1 MKKILTAAAV
11 AVISSMLHSVCPAFA
26 QDSRNIYDNQ
36 LIDAVSLYNEGRL
49 REAETLLGSILA
61 ASPENDAAW
70 YYRGMTRI
78 KLENASGAETD
89 LKKAVSLDKGNF
101 WYRYMLAGLYGMTGR
116 TELTIDMY
124 KELMKDFPKKTDLY
138 YSLAQIYIGQNDLAE
153 ALKTI
158 EKIETQF
165 GSNDGTVMTKFN
177 ILRRQDKG
185 EEAFRVLDEYSREYS
200 SPQVLAVLGDYA
212 MGMYDDSTAL
222 ARYDAALDIDR
233 DYAPAILGKAET
245 YRMTR
250 KYGDYFKTL
259 DALSAN
265 PQVPAAAKA
274 DYLQAV
280 FRQADR
286 QFINTFRPQ
295 FDTTMSIASRVHPN
309 DTSIL
314 ETAGLYYFSTGR
326 KEKSAEAFRT
336 MKELNPDNPVPAAE
350 YIRILLY
357 SREWEKAVEESE
369 AAFKKFDN
377 EPGFLDFANTAE
389 YQLKNYG
396 KIIENCSKMLI
407 ASPGDSAVFVSSW
420 STIGDM
426 EHKLGNDK
434 AAFKAYDTLLKLYP
448 DYSPALNNYAW
459 FLAEDGKKL
468 KKALAMSKKTVDA
481 EPDNVTYLDT
491 YGWILYLLGRPADA
505 KPVFKHAMMYG
516 GKESAT
522 IMKHYAIVLEALGE
536 NDLAAVYRKQAEA
549 KAKAGEEEEE

>member
-11 AVISSMLHSVCPAFA
+11 AVISLILQATCPAFA
-26 QDSRNIYDNQ
+26 QNGRNISDNQ
-36 LIDAVSLYNEGRL
+36 LVDAVSLYNEGHL
-49 REAETLLGSILA
+49 QEAETLLSSICA

-70 YYRGMTRI
+70 YYRGLTRI
-78 KLENASGAETD
+78 KLQNAAGAESD

-138 YSLAQIYIGQNDLAE
+138 YSLAQIYIGQNDLTE

-158 EKIETQF
+158 ENIETQF
-165 GSNDGTVMTKFN
+165 GSNDGTVMTRFN

-185 EEAFRVLDEYSREYS
+185 EEAFRVLDEYSKEYS
-200 SPQVLAVLGDYA
+200 SPQVLTVLGDYA

-250 KYGDYFKTL
+250 KYNDYFATL
-259 DALSAN
+259 DVLTAN
-265 PQVPAAAKA
+265 PQVSAAAKA

-286 QFINTFRPQ
+286 QFINTFKPQ
-295 FDTTMSIASRVHPN
+295 FDATVSIAERVHPN

-326 KEKSAEAFRT
+326 REKAADAFRT
-336 MKELNPDNPVPAAE
+336 MKELSPENPVAAAE
-350 YIRILLY
+350 YIRILLFNG
-357 SREWEKAVEESE
+357 EWENVVTESE
-369 AAFKKFDN
+369 EAFRKFDN

-389 YQLKNYG
+389 YQLRNYD
-396 KIIENCSKMLI
+396 KIIDNCSRMLL

-426 EHKLGNDK
+426 KHKLGDDK
-434 AAFKAYDTLLKLYP
+434 SAFKAYDILLKRYP

-459 FLAEDGKKL
+459 FLAESGKKL
-468 KKALAMSKKTVDA
+468 NKALAMSKKTIDA

-491 YGWILYLLGRPADA
+491 YGWILYLLGRPDDA
-505 KPVFKHAMMYG
+505 KPYFKHAMMYG

-522 IMKHYAIVLEALGE
+522 ILRHYATVLEALGE

-549 KAKAGEEEEE
+549 KGEEEE

>member
-11 AVISSMLHSVCPAFA
+11 AVISLILQATCPTFA
-26 QDSRNIYDNQ
+26 QNGRNISDNQ
-36 LIDAVSLYNEGRL
+36 LVDAVSLYNEGHL
-49 REAETLLGSILA
+49 QEAETLLSSICA

-70 YYRGMTRI
+70 YYRGLTRI
-78 KLENASGAETD
+78 KLQNAAGAESD

-138 YSLAQIYIGQNDLAE
+138 YSLAQIYIGQNDLTE

-158 EKIETQF
+158 ENIETQF
-165 GSNDGTVMTKFN
+165 GSNDGTVMTRFN

-200 SPQVLAVLGDYA
+200 SPQVLTVLGDYA

-250 KYGDYFKTL
+250 KYNDYFATL
-259 DALSAN
+259 DVLTAN
-265 PQVPAAAKA
+265 PQVSAAAKA

-280 FRQADR
+280 FSQADR
-286 QFINTFRPQ
+286 QFINTFKPQ
-295 FDTTMSIASRVHPN
+295 FDATVSIAERVHPN

-326 KEKSAEAFRT
+326 REKAADAFRT
-336 MKELNPDNPVPAAE
+336 MKELSPENPVAAAE
-350 YIRILLY
+350 YIRILLFNG
-357 SREWEKAVEESE
+357 EWENAVTESE
-369 AAFKKFDN
+369 EAFRKFDN

-389 YQLKNYG
+389 YQLRNYD
-396 KIIENCSKMLI
+396 KIIDNCSRMLL

-426 EHKLGNDK
+426 KHKLGDDK
-434 AAFKAYDTLLKLYP
+434 SAFKAYDTLLKRYP

-459 FLAEDGKKL
+459 FLAESGKKL
-468 KKALAMSKKTVDA
+468 NKALAMSKKTIDA

-505 KPVFKHAMMYG
+505 KPYFKHAMMYG

-522 IMKHYAIVLEALGE
+522 ILRHYATVLEALGE

-549 KAKAGEEEEE
+549 KGEEEE

>member
-1 MKKILTAAAV
+1 MKKILTAAALT
-11 AVISSMLHSVCPAFA
+11 VISLILHSACPAFA
-26 QDSRNIYDNQ
+26 QNGRDISDNQ

-49 REAETLLGSILA
+49 REAESLLSGILA
-61 ASPENDAAW
+61 VFPENDAAW

-78 KLENASGAETD
+78 KLENAAEAESD
-89 LKKAVSLDKGNF
+89 LKKAVSLDRGNF

-138 YSLAQIYIGQNDLAE
+138 YSLAQIYIGQNDLEE
-153 ALKTI
+153 ALNTI

-165 GSNDGTVMTKFN
+165 GSNDGTVMTRFN

-200 SPQVLAVLGDYA
+200 SPQVLSVLGDYA

-250 KYGDYFKTL
+250 KYNDYFTTL
-259 DALSAN
+259 DVLAAN
-265 PQVPAAAKA
+265 PQVPAPAKA

-286 QFINTFRPQ
+286 QFINTFRSQ
-295 FDTTMSIASRVHPN
+295 FDTTVSIAGRVHPN

-326 KEKSAEAFRT
+326 REKAADAFRT
-336 MKELNPDNPVPAAE
+336 MKELSPDNPVAAAE
-350 YIRILLY
+350 YIRILIF
-357 SREWEKAVEESE
+357 SGEWEKVVKESE
-369 AAFKKFDN
+369 AAFEKFED

-389 YQLKNYG
+389 YQLKNYD
-396 KIIENCSKMLI
+396 KIISNCTRMLL
-407 ASPGDSAVFVSSW
+407 ASPGDSAVFVSGW

-426 EHKLGNDK
+426 KHKLGDDRS
-434 AAFKAYDTLLKLYP
+434 AFKAYDILLKQYP
-448 DYSPALNNYAW
+448 DYTPALNNYAW
-459 FLAEDGKKL
+459 FLAENGKKL

-491 YGWILYLLGRPADA
+491 YAWILYLLGRPAEA
-505 KPVFKHAMMYG
+505 KPYFKHAMMYG

-522 IMKHYAIVLEALGE
+522 ILRHYSVVLEALGE
-536 NDLAAVYRKQAEA
+536 DDLAAVYRKQAEA
-549 KAKAGEEEEE
+549 KGEDEE

>member
-11 AVISSMLHSVCPAFA
+11 AVISLILQATCPAFA
-26 QDSRNIYDNQ
+26 QNGRNISDNQ
-36 LIDAVSLYNEGRL
+36 LVDAVSLYNEGHL
-49 REAETLLGSILA
+49 QEAETLLSSICA

-70 YYRGMTRI
+70 YYRGLTRI
-78 KLENASGAETD
+78 KLQNAAGAESD

-138 YSLAQIYIGQNDLAE
+138 YSLAQIYIGQNDLTE

-158 EKIETQF
+158 ENIETQF
-165 GSNDGTVMTKFN
+165 GSNDGTVMTRFN

-185 EEAFRVLDEYSREYS
+185 EEAFRVLDEYRKEYS
-200 SPQVLAVLGDYA
+200 SPQVLTVLGDYA

-250 KYGDYFKTL
+250 KYNDYFATL
-259 DALSAN
+259 DVLTAN
-265 PQVPAAAKA
+265 PQVSAAAKA

-286 QFINTFRPQ
+286 QFINTFKPQ
-295 FDTTMSIASRVHPN
+295 FDATVSIAERVHPN

-326 KEKSAEAFRT
+326 REKAADAFRT
-336 MKELNPDNPVPAAE
+336 MKELSPENPVAAAE
-350 YIRILLY
+350 YIRILLFNG
-357 SREWEKAVEESE
+357 EWENVVTESE
-369 AAFKKFDN
+369 EAFRKFDN

-389 YQLKNYG
+389 YQLRNYD
-396 KIIENCSKMLI
+396 KIIDNCSRMLL

-426 EHKLGNDK
+426 KHKLGDDK
-434 AAFKAYDTLLKLYP
+434 SAFKAYDTLLKRYP

-459 FLAEDGKKL
+459 FLAESGKKL
-468 KKALAMSKKTVDA
+468 NKALAMSRKTIDA

-505 KPVFKHAMMYG
+505 KPYFKHAMMYG

-522 IMKHYAIVLEALGE
+522 ILRHYATVLEALGE

-549 KAKAGEEEEE
+549 KGEEEE

>member
-11 AVISSMLHSVCPAFA
+11 AVISLILQATCPAFA
-26 QDSRNIYDNQ
+26 QNGRNISDNQ
-36 LIDAVSLYNEGRL
+36 LVDAVSLYNEGHL
-49 REAETLLGSILA
+49 QEAETLLSSICA

-70 YYRGMTRI
+70 YYRGLTRI
-78 KLENASGAETD
+78 KLQNAAGAESD

-138 YSLAQIYIGQNDLAE
+138 YSLAQIYIGQNDLTE

-158 EKIETQF
+158 ENIETQF
-165 GSNDGTVMTKFN
+165 GSNDGTVMTRFN

-200 SPQVLAVLGDYA
+200 SPQVLTVLGDYA

-250 KYGDYFKTL
+250 KYNDYFATL
-259 DALSAN
+259 DVLTAN
-265 PQVPAAAKA
+265 PQVSAAAKA

-286 QFINTFRPQ
+286 QFINTFKPQ
-295 FDTTMSIASRVHPN
+295 FDTTVSIAERVHPN

-326 KEKSAEAFRT
+326 REKAADAFRT
-336 MKELNPDNPVPAAE
+336 MKELSPENPVAAAE
-350 YIRILLY
+350 YIRILLFNG
-357 SREWEKAVEESE
+357 EWENAVTESE
-369 AAFKKFDN
+369 EAFRKFDN

-389 YQLKNYG
+389 YQLRNYD
-396 KIIENCSKMLI
+396 KIIDNCSRMLL

-426 EHKLGNDK
+426 KHKLGDDK
-434 AAFKAYDTLLKLYP
+434 SAFKAYDTLLKRYP

-459 FLAEDGKKL
+459 FLAESGKKL
-468 KKALAMSKKTVDA
+468 NKALAMSKKTIDA

-505 KPVFKHAMMYG
+505 KPYFKHAMMYG

-522 IMKHYAIVLEALGE
+522 ILRHYATVLEALGE

-549 KAKAGEEEEE
+549 KGEEEE

>member
-11 AVISSMLHSVCPAFA
+11 AVISLILQATCPAFA
-26 QDSRNIYDNQ
+26 QNGRNISDNQ
-36 LIDAVSLYNEGRL
+36 LVDAVSLYNEGHL
-49 REAETLLGSILA
+49 QEAETLLSSICA

-70 YYRGMTRI
+70 YYRGLTRI
-78 KLENASGAETD
+78 KLQNAAGAESD

-138 YSLAQIYIGQNDLAE
+138 YSLAQIYIGQNDLTE

-158 EKIETQF
+158 ENIETQF
-165 GSNDGTVMTKFN
+165 GSNDGTVMTRFN

-200 SPQVLAVLGDYA
+200 SPQVLTVLGDYA

-250 KYGDYFKTL
+250 KYNDYFATL
-259 DALSAN
+259 DVLTAN
-265 PQVPAAAKA
+265 PQVSAAAKA

-286 QFINTFRPQ
+286 QFINTFKPQ
-295 FDTTMSIASRVHPN
+295 FDATVSIAERVHPN

-326 KEKSAEAFRT
+326 REKAADAFRT
-336 MKELNPDNPVPAAE
+336 MKELSPENPVAAAE
-350 YIRILLY
+350 YIRILLFNG
-357 SREWEKAVEESE
+357 EWENAVTESE
-369 AAFKKFDN
+369 EAFRKFDN

-389 YQLKNYG
+389 YQLRNYD
-396 KIIENCSKMLI
+396 KIIDNCSRMLL

-426 EHKLGNDK
+426 KHKLGDDK
-434 AAFKAYDTLLKLYP
+434 SAFKAYDTLLKRYP

-459 FLAEDGKKL
+459 FLAESGKKL
-468 KKALAMSKKTVDA
+468 NKALAMSRKTIDA

-505 KPVFKHAMMYG
+505 KPYFKHAMMYG

-522 IMKHYAIVLEALGE
+522 ILRHYATVLEALGE

-549 KAKAGEEEEE
+549 KGEEEE

>member
-11 AVISSMLHSVCPAFA
+11 AVISLILQATCPAFA
-26 QDSRNIYDNQ
+26 QNGRNISDNQ
-36 LIDAVSLYNEGRL
+36 LVDAVSLYNEGHL
-49 REAETLLGSILA
+49 QEAETLLSSICA

-70 YYRGMTRI
+70 YYRGLTRI
-78 KLENASGAETD
+78 KLQNAAGAESD

-138 YSLAQIYIGQNDLAE
+138 YSLAQIYIGQNDLTE

-158 EKIETQF
+158 ENIETQF
-165 GSNDGTVMTKFN
+165 GSNDGTVMTRFN

-185 EEAFRVLDEYSREYS
+185 EEAFRVLDEYSKEYS
-200 SPQVLAVLGDYA
+200 SPQVLTVLGDYA

-250 KYGDYFKTL
+250 KYNDYFATL
-259 DALSAN
+259 DVLTAN
-265 PQVPAAAKA
+265 PQVPAADKA

-286 QFINTFRPQ
+286 QFINTFKPQ
-295 FDTTMSIASRVHPN
+295 FDTTVSIAERVHPN

-326 KEKSAEAFRT
+326 REKAADAFRT
-336 MKELNPDNPVPAAE
+336 MKELSPENPVAAAE
-350 YIRILLY
+350 YIRILLFNG
-357 SREWEKAVEESE
+357 EWENAVTESE
-369 AAFKKFDN
+369 EAFRKFDN

-389 YQLKNYG
+389 YQLRNYD
-396 KIIENCSKMLI
+396 KIIDNCSRMLL

-426 EHKLGNDK
+426 KHKLGDDK
-434 AAFKAYDTLLKLYP
+434 SAFKAYDTLLKRYP

-459 FLAEDGKKL
+459 FLAESGKKL
-468 KKALAMSKKTVDA
+468 NKALAMSRKTIDA

-505 KPVFKHAMMYG
+505 KPYFKHAMMYG

-522 IMKHYAIVLEALGE
+522 ILRHYATVLEALGE

-549 KAKAGEEEEE
+549 KGEEEE

>member
-1 MKKILTAAAV
+1 MKKIFTAAAV
-11 AVISSMLHSVCPAFA
+11 TVISSILFAACPAFA
-26 QDSRNIYDNQ
+26 QNGRNISDNQ
-36 LIDAVSLYNEGRL
+36 LVDAVSLYNEGQL
-49 REAETLLGSILA
+49 QEAEALLSGICA

-70 YYRGMTRI
+70 YYRGLTRI
-78 KLENASGAETD
+78 KLKNAEGAEAD
-89 LKKAVSLDKGNF
+89 LKKAVSLDKSNF

-138 YSLAQIYIGQNDLAE
+138 YSLAQIYIGQNDLTE
-153 ALKTI
+153 ALNTI

-185 EEAFRVLDEYSREYS
+185 EEAFRVLDEYSKEYS
-200 SPQVLAVLGDYA
+200 SPQVLSVLGDYA

-250 KYGDYFKTL
+250 KYSDYFSSL
-259 DALSAN
+259 DVLAAN
-265 PQVPAAAKA
+265 PQVPAGAKA

-286 QFINTFRPQ
+286 QFINTFRPR
-295 FDTTMSIASRVHPN
+295 FDTTVSIASRVHPN

-326 KEKSAEAFRT
+326 REKAAEAFRT
-336 MKELNPDNPVPAAE
+336 MKVLNPDSPVPAAE
-350 YIRILLY
+350 YIRILLFCG
-357 SREWEKAVEESE
+357 EWEKAVEESE
-369 AAFKKFDN
+369 AAFKKFDY

-389 YQLKNYG
+389 YQLKNYD
-396 KIIENCSKMLI
+396 KIIENCTKMLV

-426 EHKLGNDK
+426 KHKLGDDK
-434 AAFKAYDTLLKLYP
+434 NAFKAYDILLKRYP
-448 DYSPALNNYAW
+448 DYAPALNNYAW

-505 KPVFKHAMMYG
+505 KPLFKHAMMYG

-522 IMKHYAIVLEALGE
+522 ILRHYAVVLEALGE
-536 NDLAAVYRKQAEA
+536 TDLAAVYRKQAEA
-549 KAKAGEEEEE
+549 KAVEEEE

>member
-11 AVISSMLHSVCPAFA
+11 AVISLILQATCPAFA
-26 QDSRNIYDNQ
+26 QNGRNISDNQ
-36 LIDAVSLYNEGRL
+36 LVDAVSLYNEGHL
-49 REAETLLGSILA
+49 QEAETLLSSICA

-70 YYRGMTRI
+70 YYRGLTRI
-78 KLENASGAETD
+78 KLQNAAGAESD
-89 LKKAVSLDKGNF
+89 LKKAVFLDKGNF

-138 YSLAQIYIGQNDLAE
+138 YSLAQIYIGQNDLTE

-158 EKIETQF
+158 ENIETQF
-165 GSNDGTVMTKFN
+165 GSNDGTVMTRFN

-185 EEAFRVLDEYSREYS
+185 EEAFRVLDEYSKEYS
-200 SPQVLAVLGDYA
+200 SPQVLTVLGDYA

-250 KYGDYFKTL
+250 KYNDYFATL
-259 DALSAN
+259 DVLTAN
-265 PQVPAAAKA
+265 PQVPAPAKA

-286 QFINTFRPQ
+286 QFINTFKPQ
-295 FDTTMSIASRVHPN
+295 FDTTVSIAERVHPN

-326 KEKSAEAFRT
+326 REKAADAFRT
-336 MKELNPDNPVPAAE
+336 MKELSPENPVAAAE
-350 YIRILLY
+350 YIRILLFNG
-357 SREWEKAVEESE
+357 EWENAVTESE
-369 AAFKKFDN
+369 EAFRKFDN

-389 YQLKNYG
+389 YQLRNYD
-396 KIIENCSKMLI
+396 KIIDNCSRMLL

-426 EHKLGNDK
+426 KHKLGDDK
-434 AAFKAYDTLLKLYP
+434 SAFKAYDTLLKRYP

-459 FLAEDGKKL
+459 FLAESGKKL
-468 KKALAMSKKTVDA
+468 NKALAMSKKTIDA

-505 KPVFKHAMMYG
+505 KPYFKHAMMYG

-522 IMKHYAIVLEALGE
+522 ILRHYATVLEALGE

-549 KAKAGEEEEE
+549 KGEEEE

>member
-11 AVISSMLHSVCPAFA
+11 AVISLILQATCPAFA
-26 QDSRNIYDNQ
+26 QNGRNISDNQ
-36 LIDAVSLYNEGRL
+36 LVDAVSLYNEGHL
-49 REAETLLGSILA
+49 QEAETLLSSICA

-70 YYRGMTRI
+70 YYRGLTRI
-78 KLENASGAETD
+78 KLQNAAGAESD

-138 YSLAQIYIGQNDLAE
+138 YSLAQIYIGQNDLTE

-158 EKIETQF
+158 ENIETQF
-165 GSNDGTVMTKFN
+165 GSNDGTVMTRFN

-185 EEAFRVLDEYSREYS
+185 EEAFRVLDEYSKEYS
-200 SPQVLAVLGDYA
+200 SPQVLTVLGDYA

-250 KYGDYFKTL
+250 KYNDYFATL
-259 DALSAN
+259 DVLTAN
-265 PQVPAAAKA
+265 PQVPAPAKA

-286 QFINTFRPQ
+286 QFINTFKPQ
-295 FDTTMSIASRVHPN
+295 FDTTVSIAERVHPN

-326 KEKSAEAFRT
+326 REKAADAFRT
-336 MKELNPDNPVPAAE
+336 MKELSPENPVAAAE
-350 YIRILLY
+350 YIRILLFNG
-357 SREWEKAVEESE
+357 EWENAVTESE
-369 AAFKKFDN
+369 EAFRKFDN

-389 YQLKNYG
+389 YQLRNYD
-396 KIIENCSKMLI
+396 KIIDNCSRMLL

-426 EHKLGNDK
+426 KHKLGDDK
-434 AAFKAYDTLLKLYP
+434 SAFKAYDTLLKRYP

-459 FLAEDGKKL
+459 FLAESGKKL
-468 KKALAMSKKTVDA
+468 NKALAMSKKTIDA

-505 KPVFKHAMMYG
+505 KPYFKHAMMYG

-522 IMKHYAIVLEALGE
+522 ILRHYATVLEALGE

-549 KAKAGEEEEE
+549 KGEEEE

>member
-11 AVISSMLHSVCPAFA
+11 AVISLILQATCPAFA
-26 QDSRNIYDNQ
+26 QNGRNISDNQ
-36 LIDAVSLYNEGRL
+36 LVDAVSLYNEGHL
-49 REAETLLGSILA
+49 QEAETLLSSICA

-70 YYRGMTRI
+70 YYRGLTRI
-78 KLENASGAETD
+78 KLQNAAGAESD

-138 YSLAQIYIGQNDLAE
+138 YSLAQIYIGQNDLTE

-158 EKIETQF
+158 ENIETQF
-165 GSNDGTVMTKFN
+165 GSNDGTVMTRFN

-185 EEAFRVLDEYSREYS
+185 EEAFRVLDEYSKEYS
-200 SPQVLAVLGDYA
+200 SPQVLTVLGDYA

-250 KYGDYFKTL
+250 KYNDYFATL
-259 DALSAN
+259 DVLTAN
-265 PQVPAAAKA
+265 PQVSAAAKA

-286 QFINTFRPQ
+286 QFINTFKPQ
-295 FDTTMSIASRVHPN
+295 FDATVSIAERVHPN

-326 KEKSAEAFRT
+326 REKAADAFRT
-336 MKELNPDNPVPAAE
+336 MKELSPENPVAAAE
-350 YIRILLY
+350 YIRILLFNG
-357 SREWEKAVEESE
+357 EWENAVTESE
-369 AAFKKFDN
+369 EAFRKFDN

-389 YQLKNYG
+389 YQLRNYD
-396 KIIENCSKMLI
+396 KIIDNCSRMLL

-426 EHKLGNDK
+426 KHKLGDDK
-434 AAFKAYDTLLKLYP
+434 SAFKAYDTLLKRYP

-459 FLAEDGKKL
+459 FLAESGKKL
-468 KKALAMSKKTVDA
+468 NKALAMSRKTIDA

-505 KPVFKHAMMYG
+505 KPYFKHAMMYG

-522 IMKHYAIVLEALGE
+522 ILRHYATVLEALGE

-549 KAKAGEEEEE
+549 KGEEEE

>member
-11 AVISSMLHSVCPAFA
+11 AVISLILQATCPAFA
-26 QDSRNIYDNQ
+26 QNGRNISDNQ
-36 LIDAVSLYNEGRL
+36 LVDAVSLYNEGHL
-49 REAETLLGSILA
+49 QEAETLLSSICA

-70 YYRGMTRI
+70 YYRGLTRI
-78 KLENASGAETD
+78 KLQNAAGAESD

-138 YSLAQIYIGQNDLAE
+138 YSLAQIYIGQNDLTE

-158 EKIETQF
+158 ENIETQF
-165 GSNDGTVMTKFN
+165 GSNDGTVMTRFN

-185 EEAFRVLDEYSREYS
+185 EEAFRVLDEYSKEYS
-200 SPQVLAVLGDYA
+200 SPQVLTVLGDYA

-250 KYGDYFKTL
+250 KYNDYFATL
-259 DALSAN
+259 DVLTAN
-265 PQVPAAAKA
+265 PQVPAPAKA

-286 QFINTFRPQ
+286 QFINTFKPQ
-295 FDTTMSIASRVHPN
+295 FDTTVSIAERVHPN

-326 KEKSAEAFRT
+326 REKAADAFRT
-336 MKELNPDNPVPAAE
+336 MKELSPENPVAAAE
-350 YIRILLY
+350 YIRILLFNG
-357 SREWEKAVEESE
+357 EWENVVTESE
-369 AAFKKFDN
+369 EAFRKFDN

-389 YQLKNYG
+389 YQLRNYD
-396 KIIENCSKMLI
+396 KIIDNCSRMLL

-426 EHKLGNDK
+426 KHKLGDDK
-434 AAFKAYDTLLKLYP
+434 SAFKAYDTLLKRYP

-459 FLAEDGKKL
+459 FLAESGKKL
-468 KKALAMSKKTVDA
+468 NKALAMSKKTIDA

-505 KPVFKHAMMYG
+505 KPYFKHAMMYG

-522 IMKHYAIVLEALGE
+522 ILRHYATVLEALGE

-549 KAKAGEEEEE
+549 KGEEEE

>member
-11 AVISSMLHSVCPAFA
+11 AVISLILQATCPAFA
-26 QDSRNIYDNQ
+26 QNGRNISDNQ
-36 LIDAVSLYNEGRL
+36 LVDAVSLYNEGHL
-49 REAETLLGSILA
+49 QEAETLLSSICA

-70 YYRGMTRI
+70 YYRGLTRI
-78 KLENASGAETD
+78 KLQNAAGAESD

-138 YSLAQIYIGQNDLAE
+138 YSLAQIYIGQNDLTE

-158 EKIETQF
+158 ENIETQF
-165 GSNDGTVMTKFN
+165 GSNDGTVMTRFN

-200 SPQVLAVLGDYA
+200 SPQVLTVLGDYA

-250 KYGDYFKTL
+250 KYNDYFATL
-259 DALSAN
+259 DVLTAN
-265 PQVPAAAKA
+265 PQVSAAAKA

-286 QFINTFRPQ
+286 QFINTFKPQ
-295 FDTTMSIASRVHPN
+295 FDATVSIAERVHPN

-326 KEKSAEAFRT
+326 REKAADAFRT
-336 MKELNPDNPVPAAE
+336 MKELSPENPVAAAE
-350 YIRILLY
+350 YIRILLFNG
-357 SREWEKAVEESE
+357 EWENAVTESE
-369 AAFKKFDN
+369 EAFRKFDN

-389 YQLKNYG
+389 YQLRNYD
-396 KIIENCSKMLI
+396 KIIDNCSRMLL

-426 EHKLGNDK
+426 KHKLGDDK
-434 AAFKAYDTLLKLYP
+434 SAFKAYDTLLKRYP

-459 FLAEDGKKL
+459 FLAESGKKL
-468 KKALAMSKKTVDA
+468 NKALAMSKKTIDA

-505 KPVFKHAMMYG
+505 KPYFKHAMMYG

-522 IMKHYAIVLEALGE
+522 ILRHYATVLEALGE

-549 KAKAGEEEEE
+549 KGEEEE

>member
-11 AVISSMLHSVCPAFA
+11 AVISLILQATCPAFA
-26 QDSRNIYDNQ
+26 QNGRNISDNQ
-36 LIDAVSLYNEGRL
+36 LVDAVSLYNEGHL
-49 REAETLLGSILA
+49 QEAETLLSSICA

-70 YYRGMTRI
+70 YYRGLIRI
-78 KLENASGAETD
+78 KLQNAAGAESD

-124 KELMKDFPKKTDLY
+124 QELMKDFPNKTDLY
-138 YSLAQIYIGQNDLAE
+138 YRLAQIYIGQNDLTE

-158 EKIETQF
+158 ENIETQF
-165 GSNDGTVMTKFN
+165 GSNDGTVMTRFN

-185 EEAFRVLDEYSREYS
+185 EEAFRVLDEYSKEYS
-200 SPQVLAVLGDYA
+200 SPQVLTVLGDYA

-250 KYGDYFKTL
+250 KYNDYFATL
-259 DALSAN
+259 DVLTAN

-286 QFINTFRPQ
+286 QFVNTFKPQ
-295 FDTTMSIASRVHPN
+295 FDTTVSIAERVHPN

-314 ETAGLYYFSTGR
+314 APAGLFSSSTGR
-326 KEKSAEAFRT
+326 REKAADAFRT
-336 MKELNPDNPVPAAE
+336 MKELSPENPVAAAE
-350 YIRILLY
+350 YIRILLFNG
-357 SREWEKAVEESE
+357 EWENAVTESE
-369 AAFKKFDN
+369 EAFRKFDN

-389 YQLKNYG
+389 YQLRNYD
-396 KIIENCSKMLI
+396 KIIDNCSMMLL

-426 EHKLGNDK
+426 KHKLGDDK
-434 AAFKAYDTLLKLYP
+434 SAFKAYDTLLKRYP

-459 FLAEDGKKL
+459 FLAESGKKL
-468 KKALAMSKKTVDA
+468 NKALAMSRKTIDA

-505 KPVFKHAMMYG
+505 KPYFKHAMMYG

-522 IMKHYAIVLEALGE
+522 ILRHYATVLEALGE

-549 KAKAGEEEEE
+549 KGEEEE

>member
-11 AVISSMLHSVCPAFA
+11 AVISLILQATCPAFA
-26 QDSRNIYDNQ
+26 QNGRNISDNQ
-36 LIDAVSLYNEGRL
+36 LVDAVSLYNEGHL
-49 REAETLLGSILA
+49 QEAETLLSSICA

-70 YYRGMTRI
+70 YYRGLTRI
-78 KLENASGAETD
+78 KLQNAAGAESD

-138 YSLAQIYIGQNDLAE
+138 YSLAQIYIGQNDLTE

-158 EKIETQF
+158 ENIETQF
-165 GSNDGTVMTKFN
+165 GSNDGTVMTRFN

-200 SPQVLAVLGDYA
+200 SPQVLTVLGDYA

-250 KYGDYFKTL
+250 KYNDYFATL
-259 DALSAN
+259 DVLTAN
-265 PQVPAAAKA
+265 PQVSAAAKA

-286 QFINTFRPQ
+286 QFINTFKPQ
-295 FDTTMSIASRVHPN
+295 FDTTVSIAERVHPN

-326 KEKSAEAFRT
+326 REKAADAFRT
-336 MKELNPDNPVPAAE
+336 MKELSPENPVAAAE
-350 YIRILLY
+350 YIRILLFNG
-357 SREWEKAVEESE
+357 EWENAVTESE
-369 AAFKKFDN
+369 EAFRKFDN

-389 YQLKNYG
+389 YQLRNYD
-396 KIIENCSKMLI
+396 KIIDNCSRMLL

-426 EHKLGNDK
+426 KHKLGDDK
-434 AAFKAYDTLLKLYP
+434 SAFKAYDTLLKRYP

-459 FLAEDGKKL
+459 FLAESGKKL
-468 KKALAMSKKTVDA
+468 NKALAMSKKTIDA
-481 EPDNVTYLDT
+481 EPDNVTYIDT

-505 KPVFKHAMMYG
+505 KPYFKHAMMYG

-522 IMKHYAIVLEALGE
+522 ILRHYATVLEALGE

-549 KAKAGEEEEE
+549 KGEEEE

>member
-11 AVISSMLHSVCPAFA
+11 AVISLILQATCPAFA
-26 QDSRNIYDNQ
+26 QNGRNISDNQ
-36 LIDAVSLYNEGRL
+36 LVDAVSLYNEGHL
-49 REAETLLGSILA
+49 QEAEALLSSICA

-70 YYRGMTRI
+70 YYRGLTRI
-78 KLENASGAETD
+78 KLQNAAGAESD

-138 YSLAQIYIGQNDLAE
+138 YSLAQIYIGQNDLTE

-158 EKIETQF
+158 ENIETQF
-165 GSNDGTVMTKFN
+165 GSNDGTVMTRFN

-185 EEAFRVLDEYSREYS
+185 EEAFRVLDEYSKEYS
-200 SPQVLAVLGDYA
+200 SPQVLTVLGDYA

-250 KYGDYFKTL
+250 KYNDYFATL
-259 DALSAN
+259 DVLTAN
-265 PQVPAAAKA
+265 SQVPAAAKA

-286 QFINTFRPQ
+286 QFINTFKPQ
-295 FDTTMSIASRVHPN
+295 FDTTVSIAERVHPN

-326 KEKSAEAFRT
+326 REKAADAFRT
-336 MKELNPDNPVPAAE
+336 MKELSPENPVAAAE
-350 YIRILLY
+350 YIRILLFNG
-357 SREWEKAVEESE
+357 EWENAVTESE
-369 AAFKKFDN
+369 EAFRKFDN

-389 YQLKNYG
+389 YQLRNYD
-396 KIIENCSKMLI
+396 KIIDNCSRMLL

-426 EHKLGNDK
+426 KHKLGDDK
-434 AAFKAYDTLLKLYP
+434 SAFKAYDTLLKRYP

-459 FLAEDGKKL
+459 FLAESGKKL
-468 KKALAMSKKTVDA
+468 NKALAMSKKTIDA

-505 KPVFKHAMMYG
+505 KPYFKHAMMYG

-522 IMKHYAIVLEALGE
+522 ILRHYATVLEALGE

-549 KAKAGEEEEE
+549 KGEEEE

>member
-11 AVISSMLHSVCPAFA
+11 AVISLILQATCPAFA
-26 QDSRNIYDNQ
+26 QNGRNISDNQ
-36 LIDAVSLYNEGRL
+36 LVDAVSLYNEGHL
-49 REAETLLGSILA
+49 QEAETLLSSICA

-70 YYRGMTRI
+70 YYRGLTRI
-78 KLENASGAETD
+78 KLQNAAGAESD

-138 YSLAQIYIGQNDLAE
+138 YSLAQIYIGQNDLTE

-158 EKIETQF
+158 ENIETQF
-165 GSNDGTVMTKFN
+165 GSNDGTVMTRFN

-185 EEAFRVLDEYSREYS
+185 EEAFRVLDEYSKEYS
-200 SPQVLAVLGDYA
+200 SPQVLTVLGDYA

-250 KYGDYFKTL
+250 KYNDYFATL
-259 DALSAN
+259 DVLTAN
-265 PQVPAAAKA
+265 PQVSAAAKA

-286 QFINTFRPQ
+286 QFINTFKPQ
-295 FDTTMSIASRVHPN
+295 FDTTVSIAERVHPN

-326 KEKSAEAFRT
+326 REKAADAFRT
-336 MKELNPDNPVPAAE
+336 MKELSPENPVAAAE
-350 YIRILLY
+350 YIRILLFNG
-357 SREWEKAVEESE
+357 EWENAVTESE
-369 AAFKKFDN
+369 EAFRKFDN

-389 YQLKNYG
+389 YQLRNYD
-396 KIIENCSKMLI
+396 KIIDNCSRMLL

-426 EHKLGNDK
+426 KHKLGDDK
-434 AAFKAYDTLLKLYP
+434 SAFKAYDTLLKRYP

-459 FLAEDGKKL
+459 FLAESGKKL
-468 KKALAMSKKTVDA
+468 NKALAMSRKTIDA

-505 KPVFKHAMMYG
+505 KPYFKHAMMYG

-522 IMKHYAIVLEALGE
+522 ILRHYATVLEALGE

-549 KAKAGEEEEE
+549 KGEEEE

>member
-11 AVISSMLHSVCPAFA
+11 AVISLILQATCPAFA
-26 QDSRNIYDNQ
+26 QNGRNISDNQ
-36 LIDAVSLYNEGRL
+36 LVDAVSLYNEGHL
-49 REAETLLGSILA
+49 QEAETLLSSICA

-70 YYRGMTRI
+70 YYRGLTRI
-78 KLENASGAETD
+78 KLQNAAGAESD

-138 YSLAQIYIGQNDLAE
+138 YSLAQIYIGQNDLTE

-158 EKIETQF
+158 ENIETQF
-165 GSNDGTVMTKFN
+165 GSNDGTVMTRFN

-185 EEAFRVLDEYSREYS
+185 EEAFRVLDEYSKEYS
-200 SPQVLAVLGDYA
+200 SPQVLTVLGDYA

-250 KYGDYFKTL
+250 KYNDYFATL
-259 DALSAN
+259 DVLTAN
-265 PQVPAAAKA
+265 PQVSAAAKA

-286 QFINTFRPQ
+286 QFINTFKPQ
-295 FDTTMSIASRVHPN
+295 FDTTVSIAERVHPN

-326 KEKSAEAFRT
+326 REKAADAFRT
-336 MKELNPDNPVPAAE
+336 MKELSPENPVAAAE
-350 YIRILLY
+350 YIRILLFNG
-357 SREWEKAVEESE
+357 EWENVVTESE
-369 AAFKKFDN
+369 EAFRKFDN

-389 YQLKNYG
+389 YQLRNYD
-396 KIIENCSKMLI
+396 KIIDNCSRMLL

-426 EHKLGNDK
+426 KHKLGDDK
-434 AAFKAYDTLLKLYP
+434 SAFKAYDTLLKRYP

-459 FLAEDGKKL
+459 FLAESGKKL
-468 KKALAMSKKTVDA
+468 NKALAMSKKTIDA

-505 KPVFKHAMMYG
+505 KPYFKHAMMYG

-522 IMKHYAIVLEALGE
+522 ILRHYATVLEALGE

-549 KAKAGEEEEE
+549 KGEEEE

>member
-11 AVISSMLHSVCPAFA
+11 AVISLILQATCPAFA
-26 QDSRNIYDNQ
+26 QNGRNISDNQ
-36 LIDAVSLYNEGRL
+36 LVDAVSLYNEGHL
-49 REAETLLGSILA
+49 QEAETLLSSICA

-70 YYRGMTRI
+70 YYRGLTRI
-78 KLENASGAETD
+78 KLQNAAGAESD

-138 YSLAQIYIGQNDLAE
+138 YSLAQIYIGQNDLTE

-158 EKIETQF
+158 ENIETQF
-165 GSNDGTVMTKFN
+165 GSNDGTVMTRFN

-185 EEAFRVLDEYSREYS
+185 EEAFRVLDEYSKEYS
-200 SPQVLAVLGDYA
+200 SPQVLTVLGDYA

-250 KYGDYFKTL
+250 KYNDYFATL
-259 DALSAN
+259 DVLTAN
-265 PQVPAAAKA
+265 SQVPAAAKA

-286 QFINTFRPQ
+286 QFINTFKPQ
-295 FDTTMSIASRVHPN
+295 FDTTVSIAERVHPN

-326 KEKSAEAFRT
+326 REKAADAFRT
-336 MKELNPDNPVPAAE
+336 MKELSPENPVAAAE
-350 YIRILLY
+350 YIRILLFNG
-357 SREWEKAVEESE
+357 EWENAVTESE
-369 AAFKKFDN
+369 EAFRKFDN

-389 YQLKNYG
+389 YQLRNYD
-396 KIIENCSKMLI
+396 KIIDNCSRMLL

-426 EHKLGNDK
+426 KHKLGDDK
-434 AAFKAYDTLLKLYP
+434 SAFKAYDTLLKRYP

-459 FLAEDGKKL
+459 FLAESGKKL
-468 KKALAMSKKTVDA
+468 NKALAMSRKTIDA

-505 KPVFKHAMMYG
+505 KPYFKHAMMYG

-522 IMKHYAIVLEALGE
+522 ILRHYATVLEALGE

-549 KAKAGEEEEE
+549 KGEEEE

>member
-11 AVISSMLHSVCPAFA
+11 AVISLILQATCPAFA
-26 QDSRNIYDNQ
+26 QNGRNISDNQ
-36 LIDAVSLYNEGRL
+36 LVDAVSLYNEGHL
-49 REAETLLGSILA
+49 QEAETLLSSICA

-70 YYRGMTRI
+70 YYRGLTRI
-78 KLENASGAETD
+78 KLQNAAGAESD

-138 YSLAQIYIGQNDLAE
+138 YSLAQIYIGQNDLTE

-158 EKIETQF
+158 ENIETQF
-165 GSNDGTVMTKFN
+165 GSNDGTVMTRFN

-185 EEAFRVLDEYSREYS
+185 EEAFRVLDEYSKEYS
-200 SPQVLAVLGDYA
+200 SPQVLTVLGDYA

-250 KYGDYFKTL
+250 KYNDYFATL
-259 DALSAN
+259 DVLTAN

-286 QFINTFRPQ
+286 QFINTFKPQ
-295 FDTTMSIASRVHPN
+295 FDTTVSIAERVHPN

-326 KEKSAEAFRT
+326 REKAADAFRT
-336 MKELNPDNPVPAAE
+336 MKELSPENPVAAAE
-350 YIRILLY
+350 YIRILLFNG
-357 SREWEKAVEESE
+357 EWENVVTESE
-369 AAFKKFDN
+369 EAFRKFDN

-389 YQLKNYG
+389 YQLRNYD
-396 KIIENCSKMLI
+396 KIIDNCSRMLL
-407 ASPGDSAVFVSSW
+407 ASPGD
-420 STIGDM
+420 M
-426 EHKLGNDK
+426 KHKLGDDK
-434 AAFKAYDTLLKLYP
+434 SAFKAYDILLKRYP

-459 FLAEDGKKL
+459 FLAESGKKL
-468 KKALAMSKKTVDA
+468 NKALAMSKKTIDA

-505 KPVFKHAMMYG
+505 KPYFKHAMMYG

-522 IMKHYAIVLEALGE
+522 ILRHYATVLEALGE

-549 KAKAGEEEEE
+549 KGEEEE

>member
-11 AVISSMLHSVCPAFA
+11 AVISLILQATCPAFA
-26 QDSRNIYDNQ
+26 QNGRNISDNQ
-36 LIDAVSLYNEGRL
+36 LVDAVSLYNEGHL
-49 REAETLLGSILA
+49 QEAETLLSSICA

-70 YYRGMTRI
+70 YYRGLTRI
-78 KLENASGAETD
+78 KLQNAAGAESD
-89 LKKAVSLDKGNF
+89 LKKAVSLDQGNF

-138 YSLAQIYIGQNDLAE
+138 YSLAQIYIGQNDLTE

-158 EKIETQF
+158 ENIETQF
-165 GSNDGTVMTKFN
+165 GSNDGTVMTRFN

-185 EEAFRVLDEYSREYS
+185 EEAFRVLDEYSKEYS
-200 SPQVLAVLGDYA
+200 SPQVLTVLGDYA

-250 KYGDYFKTL
+250 KYNDYFATL
-259 DALSAN
+259 DVLTTN

-286 QFINTFRPQ
+286 QFINTFKPQ
-295 FDTTMSIASRVHPN
+295 FDATVSIAERVHPN

-326 KEKSAEAFRT
+326 REKAADAFRT
-336 MKELNPDNPVPAAE
+336 MKELSPENPVAAAE
-350 YIRILLY
+350 YIRILLFNG
-357 SREWEKAVEESE
+357 EWENVVTESE
-369 AAFKKFDN
+369 EAFRKFDN

-389 YQLKNYG
+389 YQLRNYD
-396 KIIENCSKMLI
+396 KIIDNCSRMLL

-426 EHKLGNDK
+426 KHKLGDDK
-434 AAFKAYDTLLKLYP
+434 SAFKAYDILLKRYP

-459 FLAEDGKKL
+459 FLAESGKKL
-468 KKALAMSKKTVDA
+468 NKALAMSKKTIDA

-505 KPVFKHAMMYG
+505 KPYFKHAMMYG

-522 IMKHYAIVLEALGE
+522 ILRHYATVLEALGE

-549 KAKAGEEEEE
+549 KGEEEE